1 VATSRK
7 LRIRDAQGATTKR
20 GALGATGEDIE
31 MKEIGDSHTSRR
43 GFLKSVG
50 GGLALGLTAANYR
63 ALAGVPPS
71 DTIQMGFIG
80 VGGMGTS
87 RLKGFMEHPDVNVQA
102 ICDVD
107 ENHLN
112 AALSLAEKTRGR
124 KPKGFGDFRR
134 LLEMK
139 EIDAVTVVTPDHWH
153 ALPAIEAFKAGKD
166 VFVEKPLS
174 YSVGEGRAMVR
185 AVRANNRI
193 SQMGN
198 HIHND
203 LPNYRRVVELVR
215 SGLLG
220 KITRVSCWKT
230 SPTRTRFDNP
240 PDGEPPATL
249 DYDFWLGPAPKRPY
263 NPNRSHYS
271 FRYFWDY
278 SGGVFIDF
286 WCHITDV
293 AVWALDLKGPKS
305 VAAIGG
311 RFFWDDNT
319 ETPDSL
325 NLIYEFPGLDLTW
338 TLNPMGLPGIGMRGG
353 IGCAF
358 QGTEATV
365 ITNYSQ
371 HEVYVRGKKVDDFKH
386 PEPSIPDSPGHLR
399 EFLNSIKSRQITT
412 CDIEYGHRLSKV
424 GLLGNLAFRTG
435 RKLQWDDE
443 QESFIGDSEA
453 NSMITRQYREP
464 WKLT

>member
-1 VATSRK
+1 LVPQNATGNAGEPS
-7 LRIRDAQGATTKR
+7 GA
-20 GALGATGEDIE
+20 GEDIE
-31 MKEIGDSHTSRR
+31 MKDLRSTQTSRR
-43 GFLKSVG
+43 EFLKSAG
-50 GGLALGLTAANYR
+50 AGLALGLTAANYR
-63 ALAGVPPS
+63 AQAGVPPS

-80 VGGMGTS
+80 VGGMGAG
-87 RLKGFMEHPDVNVQA
+87 RLKGFMEHPDVNVAA

-107 ENHLN
+107 ESHLN
-112 AALSLAEKTRGR
+112 RAISLVEQKQGH
-124 KPKGFGDFRR
+124 KPAGFGDFRK
-134 LLEMK
+134 LLELK
-139 EIDAVTVVTPDHWH
+139 ELDAVTVVTPDHWH
-153 ALPAIEAFKAGKD
+153 ALPTIEAFKAGKD

-185 AVRANNRI
+185 AVRAHNRI

-230 SPTRTRFDNP
+230 SPTQTRFDNP
-240 PDGEPPATL
+240 PDSAPPAGL
-249 DYDFWLGPAPKRPY
+249 NYDFWLGPAPKRPY

-311 RFFWDDNT
+311 RFFWEDNT

-338 TLNPMGLPGIGMRGG
+338 TLNPMGLPGLGLRGG

-358 QGTEATV
+358 QGTEATLV
-365 ITNYSQ
+365 TNYSE
-371 HEVYVRGKKVDDFKH
+371 HEVYVKGKKVDDFKH

-412 CDIEYGHRLSKV
+412 CDIEYGHRLSKC

-435 RKLQWDDE
+435 RKLEWDDE
-443 QESFIGDSEA
+443 RERVIGDSKA
-453 NSMITRQYREP
+453 NRLITRRYRKP